1 MKIKFSGAAFIT
13 QHLAAELIGLGC
25 AVPLAV
31 MYTLNMAPQFP
42 ASFLILILTAAGA
55 VIIFGLIINY
65 LTARRK
71 AQFIAA
77 FYQQTLDNQEIESG
91 FVRLVRL
98 PLLQSLFIFL
108 RMISGIVIVAIYI
121 YYSLQITI
129 RDLTVFLVS
138 ASFASYMTGLINYFI
153 LFYVID
159 QPLKDIINGNYIGNY
174 ISAEL
179 IENKKYFGLSSK
191 SRVLMFLFIP
201 VTTGMINIF
210 LLGIFYPTTAS
221 YISFKNHLLQLL
233 LLNLFSFLLG
243 FLMLFLGDIKRH
255 KNLLA
260 AVDGLANIVRGLNS
274 NAPSALEDEFA
285 YLSYRINLLIKNL
298 FSLFIELKCAAASGS
313 QLTREMEATTA
324 EASNKSAAISASVD
338 LFKERSTTLN
348 QQISHSND
356 TFQEIKDFIQQVN
369 RRIEDQAASVTQSS
383 AAVEE
388 IIASMNNMTKIA
400 EDKSDLI
407 NNLTGLARIGERN
420 MSEMTGAFNSI
431 DRSAGTILEM
441 MEIINTVSKETDL
454 LAMNAAIEAA
464 HAGEYGRGF
473 AVVAEEIKKLSETTA
488 SNAANISSTLTGII
502 DNIRQ
507 TAKVTENTGSS
518 INQII
523 EGITGVAQSMNE
535 MILGMSEISSG
546 NNEVMKSLSELVN
559 ITEDVKQCSD
569 RMDSRVLAMDQ
580 AMGKVAD
587 LAEGAFS
594 AMDNLSADLMSV
606 PGSIKKI
613 SSILTETLK
622 VTDLLR
628 TKLSGF
634 PSGSKEGIKEKP
646 ELLKEKIE

>member
-1 MKIKFSGAAFIT
+1 MKIKFSGTGFIT

-31 MYTLNMAPQFP
+31 MYTLNMAPEFP
-42 ASFLILILTAAGA
+42 ASFLILILAATGA
-55 VIIFGLIINY
+55 VILFGLIINY
-65 LTARRK
+65 LIGRKK
-71 AQFIAA
+71 AQFISA
-77 FYQQTLDNQEIESG
+77 FYQQTLHNQEIESG
-91 FVRLVRL
+91 FIKLVRL

-108 RMISGIVIVAIYI
+108 RMISGIVIIAIYI

-129 RDLTVFLVS
+129 KDLTVFLVS
-138 ASFASYMTGLINYFI
+138 ASFASYMTGLINYFT
-153 LFYVID
+153 LFYIID
-159 QPLKDIINGNYIGNY
+159 QPLKDIINGNYI
-174 ISAEL
+174 SPEL
-179 IENKKYFGLSSK
+179 IETKKFFGLSSK
-191 SRVLMFLFIP
+191 SRVLLFLFIP
-201 VTTGMINIF
+201 VITGMINIL

-243 FLMLFLGDIKRH
+243 FLMLFLGDMKRH
-255 KNLLA
+255 KDLLT
-260 AVDGLANIVRGLNS
+260 AVNGLTNTVRGLDS

-298 FSLFIELKCAAASGS
+298 FSIFIELKCAAASGS
-313 QLTREMEATTA
+313 QLSREMEATTA
-324 EASNKSAAISASVD
+324 EASDKAAAISVSID
-338 LFKERSTTLN
+338 SFKEKSTILN
-348 QQISHSND
+348 QQISHSNN

-400 EDKSDLI
+400 EDKNGLI
-407 NNLTGLARIGERN
+407 NNLTSLARIGESN
-420 MSEMTGAFNSI
+420 MREMTGAFNSI

-473 AVVAEEIKKLSETTA
+473 AVVAEEIRKLSETTA
-488 SNAANISSTLTGII
+488 DNAVNISSTLTGII
-502 DNIRQ
+502 DNIKQ
-507 TAKVTENTGSS
+507 TTKVTENTGSS
-518 INQII
+518 ISQII
-523 EGITGVAQSMNE
+523 AGITEVAKSMNE

-546 NNEVMKSLSELVN
+546 NNEVMKSLSELVD
-559 ITEDVKQCSD
+559 ITEDVKQYSG

-580 AMGKVAD
+580 AMGKVAE

-594 AMDNLSADLMSV
+594 TMDNMSARLMSF
-606 PGSIKKI
+606 PESIKKV
-613 SSILTETLK
+613 SSIVTETLK
-622 VTDLLR
+622 VTPLLR
-628 TKLSGF
+628 KKLSGF
-634 PSGSKEGIKEKP
+634 PSDSEEGIKEKP
-646 ELLKEKIE
+646 ELLKEKIK